1 MSDAAVG
8 LPDLSS
14 DYPLTEAQIAAF
26 QNDGHALLRGVCS
39 PDEIS
44 IYREVLNRAAYP
56 QNKETRP
63 MEERDTYGKAF
74 LQIMNL
80 WVEDEAVKKYVLA
93 RRFAKI
99 AADLLGADGVRIY
112 HDQALYKEAG
122 GGLTPWHQD
131 QFYWPL
137 DTDKTVTMWMPLVD
151 VPIETGALTFASGS
165 HREGFLGHLAISDE
179 SQETWDKLVKER
191 GYPVTNAAMQAG
203 DATFHTGWTLHT
215 APGNSGLHTREVMTI
230 IYFADGTL
238 ALEPDN
244 ENRANDLAGWLP
256 GVRPGELAASA
267 LNPLVYKR
275 A

>member
-1 MSDAAVG
+1 MSDTEVV

-14 DYPLTEAQIAAF
+14 DYPLTDAQISAF
-26 QNDGHALLRGVCS
+26 QNDGYALLRGVCS
-39 PDEIS
+39 PDEIAA
-44 IYREVLNRAAYP
+44 YREVLNRAAYLR
-56 QNKETRP
+56 NTETRP
-63 MEERDTYGKAF
+63 MAERDTYARAF

-80 WVEDEAVKKYVLA
+80 WVNDEAVRKYVLA

-99 AADLLGADGVRIY
+99 AADLMGVDGVRIY

-151 VPIETGALTFASGS
+151 VPIETGALTFAAGS
-165 HREGFLGHLAISDE
+165 HKEGFLGHLAISDE

-191 GYPVTNAAMQAG
+191 GYDVVNSAMRAG

-215 APGNSGLHTREVMTI
+215 APPNSGPHTREVMTI

-256 GVRPGELAASA
+256 GIQPGELAASA
-267 LNPLVYKR
+267 INPLVYKKG
-275 A
+275 